1 MHRAASLVPKIL
13 LGILSLCIF
22 YQVYW
27 LEPEPVAL
35 QQSDN
40 SKSTWFQDAQ
50 KAEPLDAQASI
61 SATLSVSDISIPS
74 PSSSSAPS
82 LSAASAP
89 SASITSASSA
99 SSTPT
104 PLLDYSKTHIS
115 YGHTKCMPDFD
126 KQWKKQAVIRKE
138 SCAKHAPF
146 ETKETRRVALASITT
161 GKKVEAYQ
169 RAVQSHMLHAAVHD
183 TSAHILCE
191 DLADGAW
198 NKIAFLLHLVQNELL
213 KPNNT
218 RLEWILWIDRD
229 AIIMDPCRPLSSF
242 LPPDTPEYANVNL
255 VVNRDAGDLNAG
267 LFLFKVN
274 EWSAKLFSTILGY
287 RYYRPDDVLPS
298 AEQTAMSRL
307 LSEPYWAGQAAWVP
321 WYWFNAYP
329 APNNSIVDFA
339 AGNQP
344 KSLKWFQA
352 RKGHFVVHFAGDEGR
367 SARMLDWLDVIETM
381 DVWKEGSAKV
391 DVTAEVKKYWD
402 AFRSGAL
409 KLWQKTG
416 NPRDKERE
424 AKEEEARKKAEMM
437 RVKEMEEMEEAKK
450 TMEME
455 EVEEAKKAM
464 ELKLVEDV
472 TPPSPQQQ
480 GQRLEVDET
489 ENPGGFLRPYEDVA
503 DSTNDNDVELS

>member
-1 MHRAASLVPKIL
+1 MIFHYKADKFRYTIFSNVRLNNDVYLKINP
-13 LGILSLCIF
+13 
-22 YQVYW
+22 VYW
-27 LEPEPVAL
+27 L
-35 QQSDN
+35 
-40 SKSTWFQDAQ
+40 
-50 KAEPLDAQASI
+50 LDSI
-61 SATLSVSDISIPS
+61 MSLTSNNPTLIASDISIPS
-74 PSSSSAPS
+74 PSSSSIPS
-82 LSAASAP
+82 LP
-89 SASITSASSA
+89 VTSASST
-99 SSTPT
+99 SGTPT
-104 PLLDYSKTHIS
+104 PSLDYSKTHIS
-115 YGHTKCMPDFD
+115 YGHTQCMPDFD
-126 KQWKKQAVIRKE
+126 KHWKEQAAIRKK

-255 VVNRDAGDLNAG
+255 IVNRDAGDLNAG

-274 EWSAKLFSTILGY
+274 EWSANLFSTILGY
-287 RYYRPDDVLPS
+287 RYYRPDDHLPS

-307 LSEPYWAGQAAWVP
+307 LSEPGWAGKAAWVP

-339 AGNQP
+339 AGAQP
-344 KSLKWFQA
+344 KSLRWFQA

-367 SARMLDWLDVIETM
+367 NARMLDWLDVIESM
-381 DVWKEGSAKV
+381 DVWKEGTAKV

-409 KLWQKTG
+409 RLWQKTG
-416 NPRDKERE
+416 DPRDKDRE
-424 AKEEEARKKAEMM
+424 VEEEEEEEARKKEEMIK
-437 RVKEMEEMEEAKK
+437 VKEMDDI
-450 TMEME
+450 T
-455 EVEEAKKAM
+455 
-464 ELKLVEDV
+464 
-472 TPPSPQQQ
+472 QI
-480 GQRLEVDET
+480 DET
-489 ENPGGFLRPYEDVA
+489 ENPGGSRRSHEDVA
-503 DSTNDNDVELS
+503 DGSNDDDVELS

>member
-13 LGILSLCIF
+13 LGILSLCIL

-35 QQSDN
+35 QQSDI
-40 SKSTWFQDAQ
+40 SKSTWFQDVQ
-50 KAEPLDAQASI
+50 KAQPQDAQASI
-61 SATLSVSDISIPS
+61 SATLAASDVFTPS
-74 PSSSSAPS
+74 PSSTLTLS
-82 LSAASAP
+82 LSATSAP
-89 SASITSASSA
+89 LVSSTSASSA

-104 PLLDYSKTHIS
+104 PSLDLSKTHIS
-115 YGHTKCMPDFD
+115 YGHTQCMPDFD
-126 KQWKKQAVIRKE
+126 KHWKGQAVIRKE

-213 KPNNT
+213 KPNHT

-255 VVNRDAGDLNAG
+255 IVNRDAGDLNAG

-287 RYYRPDDVLPS
+287 RYYRPNDRLPS

-307 LSEPYWAGQAAWVP
+307 LSEPGWSEKAAWVP

-339 AGNQP
+339 AGAQP
-344 KSLKWFQA
+344 ASLKWFQA
-352 RKGHFVVHFAGDEGR
+352 RKGHFVVHFAGDDGR
-367 SARMLDWLDVIETM
+367 SARMLEWEDVIETM
-381 DVWKEGSAKV
+381 DVWREGTAKV
-391 DVTAEVKKYWD
+391 DVTAEVKRYWD

-416 NPRDKERE
+416 DPRDKAKE
-424 AKEEEARKKAEMM
+424 AKEEEERKKKEMM
-437 RVKEMEEMEEAKK
+437 RVKEMEEL
-450 TMEME
+450 
-455 EVEEAKKAM
+455 EEAKKAL
-464 ELKLVEDV
+464 ELKVVEDV
-472 TPPSPQQQ
+472 TEVRQ
-480 GQRLEVDET
+480 GERLEIDESAD
-489 ENPGGFLRPYEDVA
+489 PGGFRRPYEEVA
-503 DSTNDNDVELS
+503 DGSADDDVELS

>member
-35 QQSDN
+35 QQSDI

-50 KAEPLDAQASI
+50 KPQSQDVQGSN
-61 SATLSVSDISIPS
+61 SPTLSASDVFIPLP
-74 PSSSSAPS
+74 PSSSTPS
-82 LSAASAP
+82 LFVTSALLAS
-89 SASITSASSA
+89 STSASSA

-104 PLLDYSKTHIS
+104 PSLDYSKTHIS
-115 YGHTKCMPDFD
+115 YGHTQCMPDFD
-126 KQWKKQAVIRKE
+126 KHWRQQAVIRKE

-146 ETKETRRVALASITT
+146 ETKETRRVALSSITT

-183 TSAHILCE
+183 ISAHILCE

-213 KPNNT
+213 KPKNK

-229 AIIMDPCRPLSSF
+229 AIIIDPCRPLSSF

-255 VVNRDAGDLNAG
+255 IVNRDAGDLNAG

-274 EWSAKLFSTILGY
+274 EWSANLFSTILGY
-287 RYYRPDDVLPS
+287 RYYRPDDKLPS

-307 LSEPYWAGQAAWVP
+307 ISEPAWAGKVAWVP

-339 AGNQP
+339 AGNEP

-352 RKGHFVVHFAGDEGR
+352 RKGHFVVHFAGDDGR
-367 SARMLDWLDVIETM
+367 SARMLEWEDVIETM
-381 DVWKEGSAKV
+381 DVWREGTAKV
-391 DVTAEVKKYWD
+391 DVTAEVKRYWD

-416 NPRDKERE
+416 DPRDKEKE
-424 AKEEEARKKAEMM
+424 AKEEEARKKEEMM
-437 RVKEMEEMEEAKK
+437 RVKEMEE
-450 TMEME
+450 
-455 EVEEAKKAM
+455 VQEAKKAL
-464 ELKLVEDV
+464 ELGIVEEATEV
-472 TPPSPQQQ
+472 RQ
-480 GQRLEVDET
+480 GERLEVDET
-489 ENPGGFLRPYEDVA
+489 ANPGGFKRPYEDVA
-503 DSTNDNDVELS
+503 DGSNHDDGQLP